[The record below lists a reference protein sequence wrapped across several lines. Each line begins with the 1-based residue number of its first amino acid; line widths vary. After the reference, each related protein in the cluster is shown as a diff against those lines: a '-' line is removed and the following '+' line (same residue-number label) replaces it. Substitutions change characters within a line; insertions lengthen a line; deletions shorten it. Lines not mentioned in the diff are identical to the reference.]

1 MNMLTSQQHQ
11 EDDEPSAAF
20 QRLSQLG
27 GHKDFGVLATLM
39 LARRESGA
47 DLVCL
52 LKALNENTFECI
64 AEDPDTGVCPLLTMA
79 SVAEFALE
87 GDQVIL
93 IEDYLHDGRANRLLL
108 LHGTR
113 SVVFLPVRS
122 EAFNGVVL
130 MIWRRPQELFKLQKQ
145 WEYFRLAFQ
154 NLVPG
159 RDLERQLKIAQHR
172 LSSIL
177 ETIPQGV
184 LFLHFDSAEAW
195 MNTPARALLNLSSLN
210 TSAAIVSKAMENLQ
224 RQARTL
230 HEESDSASPSPQN
243 WTWVFGDPASKVISV
258 ISHRLQVENT
268 TGQLWVFQDVTEDYR
283 QKQALLEQGRTLALA
298 NEELETFTASVT
310 HDLRAPL
317 RVLNGFSHALEEDIA
332 TLTPEEITFYLRSI
346 QQNSNRMATLI
357 DDLLSFSRLGRK
369 PLEKQPVNMNTLV
382 AESFELL
389 DLENAERKPTLE
401 IADLPPAFGDPH
413 LLKQV
418 WINLISNA
426 HKYSSKRPDPMIT
439 IGAEKG
445 DKGTTYFTRDNGV
458 GFDMQHA
465 AKLFG
470 TFQRLHSDR
479 QFEGTGMGLAIVR
492 KIIQKH
498 GGEVWAQAAIDQG
511 ATFFFTLPPA
521 DPLLAAA
528 AAFDSSQL

>member
-1 MNMLTSQQHQ
+1 MNTVSSLQRQ

-52 LKALNENTFECI
+52 LKVLNENTFECI

-79 SVAEFALE
+79 SVAAFALE
-87 GDQVIL
+87 GDEVIL
-93 IEDYLHDGRANRLLL
+93 IEDYLRDSRASRLLL

-113 SVVFLPVRS
+113 SVAFLPVRS
-122 EAFNGVVL
+122 ESFNGVVL
-130 MIWRRPQELFKLQKQ
+130 IIWREPQQLSKQ
-145 WEYFRLAFQ
+145 QERWESFRLAFQ

-159 RDLERQLKIAQHR
+159 RDIERQLKIVQHR
-172 LSSIL
+172 LASIL

-184 LFLHFDSAEAW
+184 LFLNFDLAEAW
-195 MNTPARALLNLSSLN
+195 MNSPARELLNLSSLN
-210 TSAAIVSKAMENLQ
+210 PSAAAVSKAMEKLQ
-224 RQARTL
+224 QQARTL
-230 HEESDSASPSPQN
+230 HETSDVAMPSPQS

-258 ISHRLQVENT
+258 LSRRLQVENT

-317 RVLNGFSHALEEDIA
+317 RVLNGFSHALEEDIS
-332 TLTPEEITFYLRSI
+332 TLTPEEISFYLRSI

-369 PLEKQPVNMNTLV
+369 PLEKQAVNMNALV
-382 AESFELL
+382 AESLEIL
-389 DLENAERKPTLE
+389 DLEHAERKPTIE

-426 HKYSSKRPDPMIT
+426 HKYSSKGPRPVIA
-439 IGAEKG
+439 IGAEKCE
-445 DKGTTYFTRDNGV
+445 KGTIYFTRDNGV

-470 TFQRLHSDR
+470 TFQRLHSDQ

-498 GGEVWAQAAIDQG
+498 GGEVWARAAIDQG